1 MTDLICPKCG
11 KLQETSR
18 SDYKYLES
26 GLDNVLIC
34 DIEMVKC
41 SCGEECALIPG
52 ILAVHKAIAN
62 CLLEKETQLT
72 GKEIRFL
79 RKEMGLK
86 GRDFANLVSI
96 DNATL
101 SRWENGKTKPSV
113 KADRLIRVLY
123 AVKMKSAKELASITF
138 KAISRGQS
146 EIAIH
151 VITTMEEINSAFKRT
166 NYAFYK
172 DIDVQIYNFHGR
184 NYEWI
189 GPTTIRV
196 SLHSSEEMV
205 IKNEITCFEEILAAD
220 NYGYALAA

>member
-1 MTDLICPKCG
+1 MSEIVCINCAKS
-11 KLQETSR
+11 QETFR
-18 SDYKYLES
+18 GDYKYLES
-26 GLDNVLIC
+26 GLDNVMIC
-34 DIEMVKC
+34 DIEMIKC
-41 SCGEECALIPG
+41 SCGEESALIPR
-52 ILAVHKAIAN
+52 ILAVHEAIAN

-86 GRDFANLVSI
+86 GKDFADYVSV

-123 AVKMKSAKELASITF
+123 AVRMKSAKELASITF

-151 VITTMEEINSAFKRT
+151 VMTTKEEINLGFKRA
-166 NYAFYK
+166 NYVLYK
-172 DIDVQIYNFHGR
+172 DIDYLNLDFH
-184 NYEWI
+184 
-189 GPTTIRV
+189 
-196 SLHSSEEMV
+196 
-205 IKNEITCFEEILAAD
+205 EEIETGMSISAD
-220 NYGYALAA
+220 NYDYALAA

>member
-1 MTDLICPKCG
+1 MDIDMSEIVCPDCG
-11 KLQETSR
+11 KSQETFR
-18 SDYKYLES
+18 GDYRYLES
-26 GLDNVLIC
+26 GLDNVIIC
-34 DIEMVKC
+34 DIELIKC
-41 SCGEECALIPG
+41 SCGQESALIPK

-62 CLLEKETQLT
+62 GLLEKETQLT

-86 GRDFANLVSI
+86 GRDFADLVSV

-123 AVKMKSAKELASITF
+123 AIKMKSTKELASITF

-146 EIAIH
+146 EI
-151 VITTMEEINSAFKRT
+151 VIYVMITKEKILAFHEG
-166 NYAFYK
+166 
-172 DIDVQIYNFHGR
+172 I
-184 NYEWI
+184 YEWI
-189 GPTTIRV
+189 RPATLRA
-196 SLHSSEEMV
+196 SLRLPEPMMMM
-205 IKNEITCFEEILAAD
+205 INESTCFEEIAAAD

>member
-86 GRDFANLVSI
+86 VSSFAVMVCLANANCTAGKMEKLNYVSWLT
-96 DNATL
+96 AFC
-101 SRWENGKTKPSV
+101 
-113 KADRLIRVLY
+113 RVLY

-196 SLHSSEEMV
+196 SLHSSEG
-205 IKNEITCFEEILAAD
+205 N
-220 NYGYALAA
+220 GYKKRDHLF

>member
-1 MTDLICPKCG
+1 MSEIVCQDCG
-11 KLQETSR
+11 KSQETSR
-18 SDYKYLES
+18 GDYRYLES
-26 GLDNVLIC
+26 GLDNVIIC
-34 DIEMVKC
+34 DIEMIKC
-41 SCGEECALIPG
+41 SCGEESALIPG

-79 RKEMGLK
+79 RKEMRLK

-123 AVKMKSAKELASITF
+123 AIKMKPAKELASITF
-138 KAISRGQS
+138 KSISRGQS

-151 VITTMEEINSAFKRT
+151 VVTTKEEINLALKRA
-166 NYAFYK
+166 NY
-172 DIDVQIYNFHGR
+172 
-184 NYEWI
+184 
-189 GPTTIRV
+189 
-196 SLHSSEEMV
+196 SLHEDSDYP
-205 IKNEITCFEEILAAD
+205 ILDLHDKLETRVPIPAD